1 VTETTGERPGGRER
15 GADTLDGVTTKLAPL
30 LRRTPVVLLAGA
42 VVLAAA
48 GPAGAA
54 DSRVPEGWSDPDPVD
69 PWNALLLLGVI
80 PLMLFFVITVLVLL
94 PGLIRGE
101 RRSGPATHEDQWFGG
116 PRKGTAELPAPDSEN
131 SRAGG
136 ASGRW

>member
-1 VTETTGERPGGRER
+1 
-15 GADTLDGVTTKLAPL
+15 VTTKLAPL
-30 LRRTPVVLLAGA
+30 LRRTPVILLAGV

-69 PWNALLLLGVI
+69 PVHAMLVLGVI
-80 PLMLFFVITVLVLL
+80 PLLLFLVITLLVLL
-94 PGLIRGE
+94 PALVRGE
-101 RRSGPATHEDQWFGG
+101 RRTSPANNEDQWFGG